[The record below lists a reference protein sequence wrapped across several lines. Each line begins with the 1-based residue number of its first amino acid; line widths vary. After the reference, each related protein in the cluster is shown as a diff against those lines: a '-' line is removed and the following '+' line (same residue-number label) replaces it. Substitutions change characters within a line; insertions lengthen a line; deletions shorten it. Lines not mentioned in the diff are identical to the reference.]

1 MNPACS
7 PIARAMA
14 VAVALQLPAVPALAA
29 ERAIDKEVTV
39 AATPEA
45 VWQAWTTRDGVVGF
59 FAPDARV
66 EARPGGPFEIW
77 FDPGAAAGHKGAD
90 DMRFLALQAPRLLSF
105 TWNAPPSLPEARA
118 QRTVVIV
125 RLEPAAGGHTRVTLH
140 HVGWGDG
147 AGRGTPLKMAD
158 VRVRLPSGARQQVY
172 VVRSTTSGCPIPAKR
187 GALREQCQSPRR
199 LLRQSC
205 LPSTELSSQTAS
217 SSRCAARGHL
227 HSPTH
232 GPKGP
237 LS

>member
-147 AGRGTPLKMAD
+147 GEWDRAYTYFDRAWGAVLGNLKKRFD
-158 VRVRLPSGARQQVY
+158 SGPVDWKPWLEQLEKAR
-172 VVRSTTSGCPIPAKR
+172 
-187 GALREQCQSPRR
+187 
-199 LLRQSC
+199 
-205 LPSTELSSQTAS
+205 
-217 SSRCAARGHL
+217 AAA
-227 HSPTH
+227 
-232 GPKGP
+232 PKG
-237 LS
+237 